1 MTQQID
7 PLHLVPLENRPPAAD
22 NDGVTVGQIFS
33 ALSRRWPVLVSTILI
48 ITILGYAVVK
58 SLTPTYTSTSIIVL
72 SARQDSVVDLQEPYM
87 HAAASDALIRSESD
101 ALRSRTLVNRVIE
114 RENLM
119 ADPEFNVF
127 IRPVEPDLLARWGL
141 ASYLPKFI
149 QRRLHSAPPDPSRL
163 SPEQ

>member
-1 MTQQID
+1 MTHQID
-7 PLHLVPLENRPPAAD
+7 PLHLVPLENRFSSPD
-22 NDGVTVGQIFS
+22 GDGVTVGQIFS
-33 ALSRRWPVLVSTILI
+33 ALTRRWPVLVSTILI
-48 ITILGYAVVK
+48 ITVLGYAVVK

-101 ALRSRTLVNRVIE
+101 ALRSRTLVNRVID

-127 IRPVEPDLLARWGL
+127 IRPVQPDFLTRW
-141 ASYLPKFI
+141 AVAPHLPKFM
-149 QRRLHSAPPDPSRL
+149 QRILRNAPPDPGT
-163 SPEQ
+163 